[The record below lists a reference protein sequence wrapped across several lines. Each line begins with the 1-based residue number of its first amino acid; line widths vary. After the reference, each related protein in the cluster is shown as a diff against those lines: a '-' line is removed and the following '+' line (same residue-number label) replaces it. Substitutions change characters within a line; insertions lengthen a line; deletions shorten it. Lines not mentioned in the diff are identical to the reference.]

1 MCVTHGTGE
10 QFIRLKAMPFRYH
23 QKKKLKIINRF
34 ETEINMMPKTEQ
46 NVIGNVP
53 VSRPALSFESI
64 VKDLQ
69 DLSKSVATKN
79 DVALLEAK
87 IKKIGKENQKLK
99 ADVLAK
105 ETELAATEKKRKL
118 YYNLFHENVKVVA
131 ELKAENEFL
140 KAEIEA
146 SKSNTE
152 ENRVEEISSSSSTS
166 IQSAV
171 PVNDTDSDIEEN
183 QPHNPQPQLAI
194 CNGNDDTEQN
204 KSRSTGPA
212 NKKRQVD
219 DDATLIVKKSRKR
232 KASTIIDSWKCIVCK
247 TARFQSIADVRSHMR
262 TFHPERKF
270 YCKICPYTC
279 TKDSE
284 YQKHKKVHGHTTDS
298 NYKCSLCNIAFG
310 AARSLTQ
317 HQNYYH

>member
-1 MCVTHGTGE
+1 M
-10 QFIRLKAMPFRYH
+10 IP
-23 QKKKLKIINRF
+23 KI
-34 ETEINMMPKTEQ
+34 EQ

-53 VSRPALSFESI
+53 VSRPELSFESI

-79 DVALLEAK
+79 DVARLEAK

-99 ADVLAK
+99 TDLLAK

-131 ELKAENEFL
+131 ELKAENESL

-146 SKSNTE
+146 SKSNGE
-152 ENRVEEISSSSSTS
+152 ENRVEEISSSSSSS

-183 QPHNPQPQLAI
+183 QTDNPQPQLAI

-204 KSRSTGPA
+204 KPRSTA

-219 DDATLIVKKSRKR
+219 DGATLIVKKSRKR
-232 KASTIIDSWKCIVCK
+232 KAPTIIDSWKCIVCQI
-247 TARFQSIADVRSHMR
+247 ARFDSITDLRSHMR
-262 TFHPERKF
+262 TSHPERKF
-270 YCKICPYTC
+270 HCKICPFTSSG
-279 TKDSE
+279 KSDFK
-284 YQKHKKVHGHTTDS
+284 KHKQTHVGHTTDNS
-298 NYKCSLCNIAFG
+298 NHICLLCNVGFG
-310 AARSLTQ
+310 SAGNLIR
-317 HQNYYH
+317 HQTFYH

>member
-1 MCVTHGTGE
+1 
-10 QFIRLKAMPFRYH
+10 
-23 QKKKLKIINRF
+23 
-34 ETEINMMPKTEQ
+34 MPKIEQ
-46 NVIGNVP
+46 NVIGSVP

-87 IKKIGKENQKLK
+87 IKKLGKENQKMKNENQKIK
-99 ADVLAK
+99 ADLLAK
-105 ETELAATEKKRKL
+105 ETELAAIEKKRKL

-131 ELKAENEFL
+131 ELKAENESL

-183 QPHNPQPQLAI
+183 QTHNPQPQLAI
-194 CNGNDDTEQN
+194 CDGNDDIEQN
-204 KSRSTGPA
+204 KPRSTGPA
-212 NKKRQVD
+212 NKKRQVE
-219 DDATLIVKKSRKR
+219 DDATLIVKKSRNR
-232 KASTIIDSWKCIVCK
+232 KARTIIDSWKCIVCK
-247 TARFQSIADVRSHMR
+247 TARFHSIADVRSHMR

-284 YQKHKKVHGHTTDS
+284 YQKHKKIHVGHTTDS
-298 NYKCSLCNIAFG
+298 NYNCSLCNIAFS

-317 HQNYYH
+317 HQTFYH